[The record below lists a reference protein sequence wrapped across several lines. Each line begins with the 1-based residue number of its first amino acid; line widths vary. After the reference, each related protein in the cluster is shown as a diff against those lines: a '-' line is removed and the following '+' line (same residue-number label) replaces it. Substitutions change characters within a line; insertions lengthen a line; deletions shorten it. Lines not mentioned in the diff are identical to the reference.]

1 MGIVIGK
8 TFAFSRPFIIFFQER
23 DCIVSNV
30 YQTLVW

>member
-23 DCIVSNV
+23 DCIEV
-30 YQTLVW
+30 YQSLVW